1 MMFALIDCNNFYASC
16 ERVFQPHLNGKPVVI
31 LSNNDGCV
39 IARSNEAKS
48 LGIPMGAP
56 AFKYKEVFQKNKVQI
71 FSSNFTLYGDISN
84 RVMSIISRY
93 VPDVEIYSI
102 DEAFIKFDGFSE
114 DETNEKCRDI
124 IKTILKW
131 TGIPVSIGLAPT
143 KSLAKVANR
152 IAKKYS
158 TRTNGFYSINN
169 NEKRI
174 KALKNISA
182 GNIWGIGFQNEK
194 KLLRVNVKSG
204 MDFVNLP
211 DQWVKK
217 NMSIIGLKLKK
228 ELEGIPTLN
237 IEEGKIDKKSIA
249 TTRSFESEISSL
261 NDLIERITTFS
272 VVASKKLRRQNSE
285 CNMISVFIRSNP
297 FKQNDD
303 KYHFSL
309 TGSLPFSTNS
319 SIEISKFAVK
329 LLNKIYSKNKSYKKA
344 GIILMGLSPQS
355 NHQFSLFDQNID
367 KQKKLM
373 RSIDSID
380 NKYGLYKVRL
390 ASQDQKRIWKMKRQK
405 LSRNYTTEIDEV
417 LIVK

>member
-1 MMFALIDCNNFYASC
+1 MFALIDCNNFYASC
-16 ERVFQPHLNGKPVVI
+16 ERVFQPHLNGEPVVI

-56 AFKYKEVFQKNKVQI
+56 AFKYKEIFQKNKVQI

-182 GNIWGIGFQNEK
+182 GDIWGIGFQNEK
-194 KLLRVNVKSG
+194 KLLKVNVKSG

-237 IEEGKIDKKSIA
+237 IEEGKIGKKSIA

-261 NDLIERITTFS
+261 TDLIERITTFS

-297 FKQNDD
+297 FKQTDD

-329 LLNKIYSKNKSYKKA
+329 LLTKIYSKNKSYKKA

-355 NHQFSLFDQNID
+355 SHQFSLFDQNID

-373 RSIDSID
+373 RSIDNID

>member
-1 MMFALIDCNNFYASC
+1 MFALIDCNNFYASC

-56 AFKYKEVFQKNKVQI
+56 AFKYKEIFQKNKVQI

-114 DETNEKCRDI
+114 DEANKKCSDI
-124 IKTILKW
+124 IKTIFKW

-158 TRTNGFYSINN
+158 ARTNGFYSINN

-174 KALKNISA
+174 KALKNIYA
-182 GNIWGIGFQNEK
+182 GDIWGIGFQNEK
-194 KLLRVNVKSG
+194 KLLKVNVKSG
-204 MDFVNLP
+204 IDFVNLP

-261 NDLIERITTFS
+261 TDLIERITTFS

-297 FKQNDD
+297 FKQTDD

-329 LLNKIYSKNKSYKKA
+329 LLTKIYSKNKSYKKA

-355 NHQFSLFDQNID
+355 NHQFSLFDQN
-367 KQKKLM
+367 
-373 RSIDSID
+373 ID

>member
-1 MMFALIDCNNFYASC
+1 MFALIDCNNFYASC

-56 AFKYKEVFQKNKVQI
+56 AFKYKEVFQKNKVQV

-102 DEAFIKFDGFSE
+102 DEAFIKFDGFSKE
-114 DETNEKCRDI
+114 EANEKCSDI

-131 TGIPVSIGLAPT
+131 TGIHVSIGLAPT

-158 TRTNGFYSINN
+158 TRTKGFYSINN

-182 GNIWGIGFQNEK
+182 GDIWGIGFQNEK
-194 KLLRVNVKSG
+194 KLLKVNVKSG

-272 VVASKKLRRQNSE
+272 VVAAKKLRRQNSE

-329 LLNKIYSKNKSYKKA
+329 LLTKIYSKNKSYKKA

-355 NHQFSLFDQNID
+355 SHQFSLFDQNID

-373 RSIDSID
+373 RSIDNID

-405 LSRNYTTEIDEV
+405 LSRNYTTEKNEV

>member
-1 MMFALIDCNNFYASC
+1 MFALIDCNNFYASC

-56 AFKYKEVFQKNKVQI
+56 AFKYKEVFQKNKVQV

-102 DEAFIKFDGFSE
+102 DEAFIKFDGFSKE
-114 DETNEKCRDI
+114 EANEKCSDI

-131 TGIPVSIGLAPT
+131 TGIHVSIGLAPT

-158 TRTNGFYSINN
+158 TRTKGFYSINN

-182 GNIWGIGFQNEK
+182 GDIWGIGFQNEK
-194 KLLRVNVKSG
+194 KLLKVNVKSG

-237 IEEGKIDKKSIA
+237 IEEGRIDKKSIA

-272 VVASKKLRRQNSE
+272 VVAAKKLRRQNSE

-329 LLNKIYSKNKSYKKA
+329 LLTKIYSKNKSYKKA

-355 NHQFSLFDQNID
+355 SHQFSLFDQNID

-373 RSIDSID
+373 RSIDNID

>member
-1 MMFALIDCNNFYASC
+1 MFALIDCNNFYASC

-114 DETNEKCRDI
+114 EEANEKCSDI

-131 TGIPVSIGLAPT
+131 TGIHVSIGLAPT

-158 TRTNGFYSINN
+158 TRTKGFYSINN

-182 GNIWGIGFQNEK
+182 GDIWGIGFQNEK
-194 KLLRVNVKSG
+194 KLLKVNVKSG

-237 IEEGKIDKKSIA
+237 IEEGRIDKKSIA

-272 VVASKKLRRQNSE
+272 VVAAKKLRRQNSE

-297 FKQNDD
+297 FKQTDD

-329 LLNKIYSKNKSYKKA
+329 LLTKIYSKNKSYKKA

-355 NHQFSLFDQNID
+355 SHQFSLFDQNID

-373 RSIDSID
+373 RSIDNID

-405 LSRNYTTEIDEV
+405 LSRNYTTKIDEV

>member
-1 MMFALIDCNNFYASC
+1 MFALIDCNNFYASC

-102 DEAFIKFDGFSE
+102 DEAFIKFDGFSKE
-114 DETNEKCRDI
+114 EANEKCSDI

-131 TGIPVSIGLAPT
+131 TGIHVSIGLAPT

-158 TRTNGFYSINN
+158 TRTKGFYSINN

-182 GNIWGIGFQNEK
+182 GDIWGIGFQNEK
-194 KLLRVNVKSG
+194 KLFKVNVKSG

-237 IEEGKIDKKSIA
+237 IEEGRIDKKSIA

-272 VVASKKLRRQNSE
+272 VVAAKKLRRQNSE
-285 CNMISVFIRSNP
+285 CNMISIFIRSNP

-329 LLNKIYSKNKSYKKA
+329 LLTKIYSKNKSYKKA

-355 NHQFSLFDQNID
+355 SHQFSLFDQNID

-373 RSIDSID
+373 RSIDNID

>member
-1 MMFALIDCNNFYASC
+1 MFALIDCNNFYASC

-56 AFKYKEVFQKNKVQI
+56 AFKYKEIFQKNKVQI

-114 DETNEKCRDI
+114 DETNEKCRVL

-158 TRTNGFYSINN
+158 TKTNGFYSINS

-182 GNIWGIGFQNEK
+182 GDIWGIGFQNEK
-194 KLLRVNVKSG
+194 KLFKVNVKSG
-204 MDFVNLP
+204 IDFVNLP

-217 NMSIIGLKLKK
+217 NMSILGLKLKK

-355 NHQFSLFDQNID
+355 SHQFSLFDQNID

-373 RSIDSID
+373 RSIDNID

>member
-1 MMFALIDCNNFYASC
+1 MFALIDCNNFYASC

-56 AFKYKEVFQKNKVQI
+56 AFKYKEVFQKNKVQV

-114 DETNEKCRDI
+114 DEANKKCSDI
-124 IKTILKW
+124 IKTIFKW

-182 GNIWGIGFQNEK
+182 GDIWGIGFQNEK
-194 KLLRVNVKSG
+194 KLLKVNVKSG

-272 VVASKKLRRQNSE
+272 VVAAKKLRRQNSE

-329 LLNKIYSKNKSYKKA
+329 LLTKIYSKNKSYKKA

-355 NHQFSLFDQNID
+355 SHQFSLFDQNID

-373 RSIDSID
+373 RSIDNID

>member
-1 MMFALIDCNNFYASC
+1 MFALIDCNNFYASC

-102 DEAFIKFDGFSE
+102 DEAFIKFDGFSKE
-114 DETNEKCRDI
+114 EANEKCSDI

-131 TGIPVSIGLAPT
+131 TGIHVSIGLAPT

-158 TRTNGFYSINN
+158 TRTKGFYSINN

-182 GNIWGIGFQNEK
+182 GDIWGIGFQNEK
-194 KLLRVNVKSG
+194 KLLKVNVKSG

-272 VVASKKLRRQNSE
+272 VVAAKKLRRQNSE

-329 LLNKIYSKNKSYKKA
+329 LLTKIYSKNKSYKKA

-355 NHQFSLFDQNID
+355 SHQFSLFDQNID

-373 RSIDSID
+373 RSIDNID

>member
-1 MMFALIDCNNFYASC
+1 MFALIDCNNFYASC

-56 AFKYKEVFQKNKVQI
+56 AFKYKEIFQKNKVQI

-114 DETNEKCRDI
+114 DEANKKCSDI
-124 IKTILKW
+124 IKTIFKW

-158 TRTNGFYSINN
+158 ARTNGFYSINN

-174 KALKNISA
+174 KALKNIST
-182 GNIWGIGFQNEK
+182 GDIWGIGFQNEK
-194 KLLRVNVKSG
+194 KLLKVNVKSG

-261 NDLIERITTFS
+261 TDLIERITTFS

-297 FKQNDD
+297 FKQTDD

-329 LLNKIYSKNKSYKKA
+329 LLTKIYSKNKLYKKA

-355 NHQFSLFDQNID
+355 SHQFSLFDQNID

-373 RSIDSID
+373 RSIDNID

>member
-1 MMFALIDCNNFYASC
+1 MFALIDCNNFYASC

-373 RSIDSID
+373 RSIDNID

>member
-1 MMFALIDCNNFYASC
+1 MFALIDCNNFYASC

-56 AFKYKEVFQKNKVQI
+56 AFKYKEIFQKNKVQI

-114 DETNEKCRDI
+114 NEANKKCSDI
-124 IKTILKW
+124 IKTIFKW

-158 TRTNGFYSINN
+158 ARTNGFYSINN

-174 KALKNISA
+174 KALKNIST
-182 GNIWGIGFQNEK
+182 GDIWGIGFQNEK
-194 KLLRVNVKSG
+194 KLLKVNVKSG

-261 NDLIERITTFS
+261 TDLIERITTFS

-297 FKQNDD
+297 FKQTDD

-329 LLNKIYSKNKSYKKA
+329 LLTKIYSKNKSYKKA

-355 NHQFSLFDQNID
+355 SHQFSLFDQNID

-373 RSIDSID
+373 RSIDNID

>member
-1 MMFALIDCNNFYASC
+1 MFALIDCNNFYASC

-102 DEAFIKFDGFSE
+102 DEAFIKFDGFSKE
-114 DETNEKCRDI
+114 EANEKCSDI

-131 TGIPVSIGLAPT
+131 TGIHVSIGLAPT

-158 TRTNGFYSINN
+158 TRTKGFYSINN

-182 GNIWGIGFQNEK
+182 GDIWGIGFQNEK
-194 KLLRVNVKSG
+194 KLLKVNVKSG

-272 VVASKKLRRQNSE
+272 VVAAKKLRRQNSE

-329 LLNKIYSKNKSYKKA
+329 LLTKIYSKNKSYKKA

-355 NHQFSLFDQNID
+355 SHQFSLFDQNID

-373 RSIDSID
+373 RSIDNID

-390 ASQDQKRIWKMKRQK
+390 ASQDPKRIWKMKRQK

>member
-1 MMFALIDCNNFYASC
+1 MFALIDCNNFYASC
-16 ERVFQPHLNGKPVVI
+16 ERVFQPHLNSKPVVI

-56 AFKYKEVFQKNKVQI
+56 AFKYKEIFQKNKVQI

-114 DETNEKCRDI
+114 DEANKKCSDI
-124 IKTILKW
+124 IKTIFKW
-131 TGIPVSIGLAPT
+131 TGIPVSIGLAQT

-158 TRTNGFYSINN
+158 ARTNGFYSINN

-182 GNIWGIGFQNEK
+182 GDIWGIGFQNEK
-194 KLLRVNVKSG
+194 KLLKVNVKSG

-261 NDLIERITTFS
+261 TDLIERITTFS

-297 FKQNDD
+297 FKQTDD

-309 TGSLPFSTNS
+309 TGSLSFSTNS

-329 LLNKIYSKNKSYKKA
+329 LLTKIYSKNKSYKKA

-373 RSIDSID
+373 RSIDNID

>member
-1 MMFALIDCNNFYASC
+1 MFALIDCNNFYASC

-114 DETNEKCRDI
+114 EEANEKCSDI

-131 TGIPVSIGLAPT
+131 TGIHVSIGLAPT

-158 TRTNGFYSINN
+158 TRTKGFYSINN

-182 GNIWGIGFQNEK
+182 GDIWGIGFQNEK
-194 KLLRVNVKSG
+194 KLLKVNVKSG

-237 IEEGKIDKKSIA
+237 IEEGKIGKKSIA

-272 VVASKKLRRQNSE
+272 VVAAKKLRRQNSE

-329 LLNKIYSKNKSYKKA
+329 LLTKIYSKNKSYKKA

-355 NHQFSLFDQNID
+355 SHQFSLFDQNID

-373 RSIDSID
+373 RSIDNID

>member
-1 MMFALIDCNNFYASC
+1 MFALIDCNNFYASC

-114 DETNEKCRDI
+114 DETNEKCRVL

-158 TRTNGFYSINN
+158 TKTNGFYSINS

-182 GNIWGIGFQNEK
+182 GDIWGLGFQNEK
-194 KLLRVNVKSG
+194 KLFKVNVKSG
-204 MDFVNLP
+204 IDFVNLP

-217 NMSIIGLKLKK
+217 NMSILGLKLKK

-355 NHQFSLFDQNID
+355 SHQFSLFDQNID

-373 RSIDSID
+373 RSIDNID

>member
-1 MMFALIDCNNFYASC
+1 MFALIDCNNFYASC
-16 ERVFQPHLNGKPVVI
+16 ERVFQPHLNSKPVVI

-56 AFKYKEVFQKNKVQI
+56 AFKYKEIFQKNKVQI

-114 DETNEKCRDI
+114 DEANKKCSDI
-124 IKTILKW
+124 IKTIFKW

-174 KALKNISA
+174 KALKNIYA
-182 GNIWGIGFQNEK
+182 GDIWGIGFQNEK
-194 KLLRVNVKSG
+194 KLLKVNVKSG

-261 NDLIERITTFS
+261 TDLIERITTFS

-297 FKQNDD
+297 FKQTDD

-309 TGSLPFSTNS
+309 TGSLSFSTNS

-329 LLNKIYSKNKSYKKA
+329 LLTKIYSKNKSYKKA

-355 NHQFSLFDQNID
+355 SHQFSLFDQNID

-373 RSIDSID
+373 RSIDNID

>member
-1 MMFALIDCNNFYASC
+1 MFALIDCNNFYASC

-114 DETNEKCRDI
+114 DETNEKCRVL

-158 TRTNGFYSINN
+158 TKTNGFYSINSN
-169 NEKRI
+169 VKRI

-182 GNIWGIGFQNEK
+182 GDIWGIGFQNEK
-194 KLLRVNVKSG
+194 KLFKVNVKSG
-204 MDFVNLP
+204 IDFVNLP

-217 NMSIIGLKLKK
+217 NMSILGLKLKK

-355 NHQFSLFDQNID
+355 SHQFSLFDQNID

-373 RSIDSID
+373 RSIDDID

>member
-1 MMFALIDCNNFYASC
+1 MFALIDCNNFYASC

-56 AFKYKEVFQKNKVQI
+56 AFKYKELFQKNRVHV

-93 VPDVEIYSI
+93 VPDVEVYSI
-102 DEAFIKFDGFSE
+102 DEAFIKFNGFSE
-114 DETNEKCRDI
+114 DETNKKCKKI
-124 IKTILKW
+124 IETILKW

-158 TRTNGFYSINN
+158 NKTDGFYSINT
-169 NEKRI
+169 NEKRV

-182 GNIWGIGFQNEK
+182 GDIWGIGFQNEK
-194 KLLRVNVKSG
+194 KLFKVNVKSG
-204 MDFVNLP
+204 IDFVNLP

-217 NMSIIGLKLKK
+217 NMSILGLKLKK

-355 NHQFSLFDQNID
+355 SHQFSLFDQNID

-373 RSIDSID
+373 RSIDNID

>member
-1 MMFALIDCNNFYASC
+1 MFALIDCNNFYASC

-56 AFKYKEVFQKNKVQI
+56 AFKYKEIFQKNKVQI

>member
-1 MMFALIDCNNFYASC
+1 MFALIDCNNFYASC

-56 AFKYKEVFQKNKVQI
+56 AFKYKEIFQKNKVQI

-114 DETNEKCRDI
+114 DEANKKCSDI
-124 IKTILKW
+124 IKTIFKW

-158 TRTNGFYSINN
+158 ARTNGFYSINN

-182 GNIWGIGFQNEK
+182 GDIWGIGFQNEK
-194 KLLRVNVKSG
+194 KLLKVNVKSG

-261 NDLIERITTFS
+261 TDLIERITTFS

-297 FKQNDD
+297 FKQTDD

-329 LLNKIYSKNKSYKKA
+329 LLTKIYSKNKSYKKA

-355 NHQFSLFDQNID
+355 SHQFSLFDQNID

-373 RSIDSID
+373 RSIDNID

>member
-1 MMFALIDCNNFYASC
+1 MFALIDCNNFYASC

-114 DETNEKCRDI
+114 DETNEKCRVL

-158 TRTNGFYSINN
+158 TKTNGFYSINSN
-169 NEKRI
+169 VKRI

-182 GNIWGIGFQNEK
+182 GDIWGIGFQNEK
-194 KLLRVNVKSG
+194 KLFKVNVKSG
-204 MDFVNLP
+204 IDFVNLP

-217 NMSIIGLKLKK
+217 NMSILGLKLKK

-355 NHQFSLFDQNID
+355 SHQFSLFDQNID

-373 RSIDSID
+373 RSIDNID

>member
-1 MMFALIDCNNFYASC
+1 MFALIDCNNFYASC

-56 AFKYKEVFQKNKVQI
+56 AFKYKEIFQKNKVQI

-114 DETNEKCRDI
+114 DEANEKCSDI
-124 IKTILKW
+124 IKTIFKW

-182 GNIWGIGFQNEK
+182 GDIWGIGFQNEK
-194 KLLRVNVKSG
+194 KLLKVNVKSG

-261 NDLIERITTFS
+261 TDLIERITTFS

-297 FKQNDD
+297 FKQTDD

-329 LLNKIYSKNKSYKKA
+329 LLTKIYSKNKSYKKA

-355 NHQFSLFDQNID
+355 SHQFSLFDQNID

-373 RSIDSID
+373 RSIDNID

>member
-1 MMFALIDCNNFYASC
+1 MFALIDCNNFYASC

-56 AFKYKEVFQKNKVQI
+56 AFKYKEVFQKNKVQV

-114 DETNEKCRDI
+114 EKAKEKCSDI

-131 TGIPVSIGLAPT
+131 TGIHVSIGLAPT

-158 TRTNGFYSINN
+158 TRTKGFYSINN

-182 GNIWGIGFQNEK
+182 GDIWGIGFQNEK
-194 KLLRVNVKSG
+194 KLLKVNVKSG

-261 NDLIERITTFS
+261 TDLIERITTFS

-297 FKQNDD
+297 FKQTDD

-329 LLNKIYSKNKSYKKA
+329 LLTKIYSKNKSYKKA

-355 NHQFSLFDQNID
+355 SHQFSLFDQNID

-373 RSIDSID
+373 RSIDNID

>member
-1 MMFALIDCNNFYASC
+1 MFALIDCNNFYASC

-194 KLLRVNVKSG
+194 KLLKVNVKSG

-237 IEEGKIDKKSIA
+237 IEEGRIDKKSIA

>member
-1 MMFALIDCNNFYASC
+1 MFALIDCNNFYASC

-56 AFKYKEVFQKNKVQI
+56 AFKYKEVFQKNKVQV

-114 DETNEKCRDI
+114 EEANEKCSDI

-131 TGIPVSIGLAPT
+131 TGIHVSIGLAPT

-158 TRTNGFYSINN
+158 TRTKGFYSINN

-182 GNIWGIGFQNEK
+182 GDIWGIGFQNEK
-194 KLLRVNVKSG
+194 KLLKVNVKSG

-237 IEEGKIDKKSIA
+237 IEEGRIDKKSIA

-272 VVASKKLRRQNSE
+272 VVAAKKLRRQNSE

-329 LLNKIYSKNKSYKKA
+329 LLTKIYSKNKSYKKA

-355 NHQFSLFDQNID
+355 SHQFSLFDQNID

-373 RSIDSID
+373 RSIDNID

>member
-1 MMFALIDCNNFYASC
+1 MFALIDCNNFYASC

-102 DEAFIKFDGFSE
+102 DEAFIKFDGFSKE
-114 DETNEKCRDI
+114 EANEKCSDI

-131 TGIPVSIGLAPT
+131 TGIHVSIGLAPT

-158 TRTNGFYSINN
+158 TRTKGFYSINN

-182 GNIWGIGFQNEK
+182 GDIWGIGFQNEK
-194 KLLRVNVKSG
+194 KLLKVNVKSG

-217 NMSIIGLKLKK
+217 NMSIVGLKLKK

-272 VVASKKLRRQNSE
+272 VVAAKKLRRQNSE

-329 LLNKIYSKNKSYKKA
+329 LLTKIYSKNKSYKKA

-355 NHQFSLFDQNID
+355 SHQFSLFDQNID

-373 RSIDSID
+373 RSIDNID

>member
-1 MMFALIDCNNFYASC
+1 MFALIDCNNFYASC

-56 AFKYKEVFQKNKVQI
+56 AFKYKEIFQKNKVQV

-93 VPDVEIYSI
+93 VPDIEIYSI

-114 DETNEKCRDI
+114 DETNKRCKDI
-124 IKTILKW
+124 IDTVFKW

-143 KSLAKVANR
+143 KSLSKVANR

-158 TRTNGFYSINN
+158 SKTNGFYSINN
-169 NEKRI
+169 DERRI

-182 GNIWGIGFQNEK
+182 GDIWGIGFQNEK
-194 KLLRVNVKSG
+194 KLLKVNVKSG

-228 ELEGIPTLN
+228 ELEGISTLD
-237 IEEGKIDKKSIA
+237 IEEGRLDKKSIA

-261 NDLIERITTFS
+261 DDLIERITTFS
-272 VVASKKLRRQNSE
+272 VVASKKLRVQNSE
-285 CNMISVFIRSNP
+285 CNMISIFIRSNP
-297 FKQNDD
+297 FKQQSD
-303 KYHFSL
+303 KHHFSL

-344 GIILMGLSPQS
+344 GIILMGLSPKS
-355 NHQFSLFDQNID
+355 SHQFSLFDKNID

-373 RSIDSID
+373 KSIDNID

-390 ASQDQKRIWKMKRQK
+390 ASQDQKRVWKMKRQN
-405 LSRNYTTEIDEV
+405 LSRNYTTKIDEV